1 MNILI
6 IGATRG
12 LGLSLVNH
20 ALDHGHRVTGLA
32 RDPMR
37 HGAIHRVRRVPGG
50 SLSLFGGD
58 IVESGP
64 VAEAVEGQ
72 DAVCITIGVVPT
84 RDGVDVFSKGTATVI
99 EAMNRFGV
107 KRLVCVTGI
116 GAGDSRG
123 HGGFFHDRIV
133 QPLLLRQIYEDKDRQ
148 ESVVRASD
156 VAWTLVRPGFLTNGP
171 RIGRVRVVSDMQGV
185 VATKV
190 SRKDLAGFLL
200 REMTSP
206 EHVGK
211 AVFVDSSKAAQGE
224 TCAID

>member
-99 EAMNRFGV
+99 EAMGAGRKAARAMKSWLGLRDTDVVYAPEAAHAERRFGF
-107 KRLVCVTGI
+107 
-116 GAGDSRG
+116 APDE
-123 HGGFFHDRIV
+123 HG
-133 QPLLLRQIYEDKDRQ
+133 Y
-148 ESVVRASD
+148 A
-156 VAWTLVRPGFLTNGP
+156 
-171 RIGRVRVVSDMQGV
+171 RVRV
-185 VATKV
+185 A
-190 SRKDLAGFLL
+190 
-200 REMTSP
+200 
-206 EHVGK
+206 
-211 AVFVDSSKAAQGE
+211 
-224 TCAID
+224 